1 MNVSLVAASP
11 TKLNLTWESPSDPNG
26 VIMGYRITWRI
37 TMNDKDMRVN
47 NNDTKTKIINK
58 GGAVSFQID
67 ALGK

>member
-1 MNVSLVAASP
+1 
-11 TKLNLTWESPSDPNG
+11 
-26 VIMGYRITWRI
+26 
-37 TMNDKDMRVN
+37 MNDKDMRVN